1 MSEPSVVIRP
11 TPVVAPAFTQTG
23 LAPSSGTARVTKGT
37 GSATAAALEFRADSS
52 LAEHS
57 KSKVA
62 ASDGK
67 RGQASKCGKSDFQL
81 LGVERSVGSEKTG
94 ASVRV
99 ERSVG
104 SEKTGASV
112 RVERSLGSEK
122 TGASVRVERSLGS
135 EKTGASVKRPTGADR
150 TDVNVQRPALEDR
163 SNVADEKSTA
173 ADKNSVDGER
183 STGVNKTSA
192 DGERSTGVDKTSADG
207 ERSTGVD
214 KTSADGERSTG
225 ADKTSVDGER
235 SKGVDMTTPLTLEV
249 SRDHQNHHPL
259 SVQQAIHAE
268 VARDTQ
274 HRDTPQLI
282 KVKKLHTP
290 KATDVSASLFN
301 TELTPTLM

>member
-99 ERSVG
+99 ERS
-104 SEKTGASV
+104 
-112 RVERSLGSEK
+112 
-122 TGASVRVERSLGS
+122 LGS

-183 STGVNKTSA
+183 STGVN
-192 DGERSTGVDKTSADG
+192 KTSADG